1 MKDGFNLQAEGLAEF
16 VGNDSY
22 DEQCQLKEIYDDLDR
37 EEMEKEIEFEH
48 LQNENKLIN
57 KLLDTYGVPRVDNK
71 IKLSL
76 IERVELLAKRRMFA

>member
-22 DEQCQLKEIYDDLDR
+22 DEQRQLKEIYDDLDR

>member
-22 DEQCQLKEIYDDLDR
+22 DEQRQLKEIYDDLDR

-57 KLLDTYGVPRVDNK
+57 KLLDSYGVPRVDNK